1 MLIEVIKTA
10 FYDGHLVY
18 PGDHLVVPDDF
29 EPDSWW
35 VSAEELNR
43 RERELAQE
51 LTPIPERVPR
61 RGRPPKVSE

>member
-1 MLIEVIKTA
+1 MLIEVTKTA

-35 VSAEELNR
+35 VAVSELEAAEAAE
-43 RERELAQE
+43 A
-51 LTPIPERVPR
+51 PPAPR
-61 RGRPPKVSE
+61 RGRPPKSQE